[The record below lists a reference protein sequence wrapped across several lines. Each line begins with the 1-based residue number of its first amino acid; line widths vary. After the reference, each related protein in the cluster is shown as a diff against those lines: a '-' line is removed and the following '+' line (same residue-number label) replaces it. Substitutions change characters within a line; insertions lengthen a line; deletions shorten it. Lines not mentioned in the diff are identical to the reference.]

1 MTPGSA
7 GSNPARAVF
16 YFPRVEFAHFVRF
29 MSKKHILADKKK
41 KATVIEKCV
50 DWDKAGIMLGILP
63 TLGVSSMVRATAL

>member
-1 MTPGSA
+1 MVRYRTLIPGFA

-41 KATVIEKCV
+41 KATVTEECV
-50 DWDKAGIMLGILP
+50 DWDRAGIMLGILP
-63 TLGVSSMVRATAL
+63 ILED